1 MVFDFVFDRIRL
13 IFKMYGSN
21 NLENGIAL
29 SEYSTDKIYLS
40 PDGVP
45 KVYILHASPDNRHN
59 SYYEVL
65 SDD

>member
-1 MVFDFVFDRIRL
+1 
-13 IFKMYGSN
+13 MYGSN

-29 SEYSTDKIYLS
+29 SEYSTNKIYLS